1 MENELPARDLPT
13 RDDRLGGVDFGEM
26 DWFWR
31 RLFFAVGLIGLA
43 GAGCA
48 PTTPS
53 PAMPSGVTKW
63 SLPQLSQATVD
74 ACLVCHSTKEMQRGP
89 VLDGLP
95 AWYLEA
101 QLKKFQS
108 GQRGKNSKNKAEQLM
123 GVAMAKINSD
133 AELAA
138 LAVYFEKQ
146 KPKPSLRVIRG
157 NAAAGRALYVTRC
170 ASCHGKIGEGKREIN
185 SPPVNVQEDWFLMD
199 QLRKYASGQRGVHPG
214 DAGGV
219 MMKAAAANLSPDD
232 LRNVVAYIAKDLTVT
247 PPLQKVGPP
256 KK

>member
-1 MENELPARDLPT
+1 MDW
-13 RDDRLGGVDFGEM
+13 RLGMVAFVVGQFGLVGV
-26 DWFWR
+26 
-31 RLFFAVGLIGLA
+31 
-43 GAGCA
+43 GCA
-48 PTTPS
+48 PDGTP
-53 PAMPSGVTKW
+53 PSRLAARTV
-63 SLPQLSQATVD
+63 PTVD
-74 ACLVCHSTKEMQRGP
+74 KATLDACMVCHSTKEMQRGP

-101 QLKKFQS
+101 QLKKFQT
-108 GQRGKNSKNKAEQLM
+108 GQRGKNPKNKAEQLM
-123 GVAMAKINSD
+123 GAAMSKIKTD
-133 AELAA
+133 TELTA
-138 LAVYFEKQ
+138 LAVHFGKL

-157 NAAAGRALYVTRC
+157 DVATGRALYATRC
-170 ASCHGKIGEGKREIN
+170 ASCHGDKGEGKHELN

-219 MMKAAAANLSPDD
+219 LMKAAAANLSPTD
-232 LRNVVAYIAKDLTVT
+232 LRNVVAYIAKNLTVT

>member
-1 MENELPARDLPT
+1 MDW
-13 RDDRLGGVDFGEM
+13 RLGMVAFVVGQFGLVGV
-26 DWFWR
+26 
-31 RLFFAVGLIGLA
+31 
-43 GAGCA
+43 GCA
-48 PTTPS
+48 PDSTP
-53 PAMPSGVTKW
+53 PSRFAARTV
-63 SLPQLSQATVD
+63 PTVD
-74 ACLVCHSTKEMQRGP
+74 KATLDACMVCHSTKEMQRGP

-101 QLKKFQS
+101 QLKKFQT
-108 GQRGKNSKNKAEQLM
+108 GQRGKNPKNKAEQLM
-123 GVAMAKINSD
+123 GAAMSKIKTD
-133 AELAA
+133 TELTA
-138 LAVYFEKQ
+138 LAVHFGKL

-157 NAAAGRALYVTRC
+157 DVATGRALYATRC
-170 ASCHGKIGEGKREIN
+170 ASCHGDKGEGKRELN

-219 MMKAAAANLSPDD
+219 LMKAAAANLSPTD
-232 LRNVVAYIAKDLTVT
+232 LWNVVAYIAKNLTVT